1 MSFKVTALESRA
13 LSWLDFRASLILYSL
28 YGIKDSADR
37 TPTRGLQPA
46 LMRRNVSAQRC
57 SIRQAI
63 RSISA

>member
-37 TPTRGLQPA
+37 TPP
-46 LMRRNVSAQRC
+46 VDFSQR
-57 SIRQAI
+57 
-63 RSISA
+63 